1 MSETVTTPDELW
13 AGRQPSS
20 GGDGI
25 INRMHVTVGV
35 HRDLHEVS
43 LEELAIS
50 SKH

>member
-1 MSETVTTPDELW
+1 MSETVATSNELW

-20 GGDGI
+20 GGDCI
-25 INRMHVTVGV
+25 INGMHATVGV